1 MPERQLSNKILE
13 KLPTMVAFIDEKRR
27 YRYVNKAYCQFLGL
41 KKEEVLGYSVSDV
54 LDDES
59 YARVKVKHD
68 KVFDKGKP
76 TSFSETVSFR
86 DGRKRFLDVRYLP
99 ELNEEKKAIGLY
111 AIIEDVTEYY
121 ASVDLMRTIHDVIHK
136 RGRRIDPVSID
147 ELLKFGVDYLD
158 VDIGMASSIIDG
170 VYTIEWVQTA
180 KLDLEAGTQLP
191 LETTYCSV
199 VLAENELVHTN
210 EADKDERFKDHK
222 SFQTYGLQSYIGTP
236 IVINDVVWGVL
247 GFAKKTTRR
256 EAFSELEIEMVR
268 MMGTA
273 VETVIAEQAVRSDL
287 MRQRDDMALIAYT
300 DSLTGLKNRSA
311 GMEMLEQ
318 GLATHYKDSCCVVA
332 VIDFDHFKSIN
343 DTYGHDVGD
352 QVLIA
357 GANAMNDSLRGSDT
371 VIRVGGEEFM
381 IILPYT
387 DKDNASAVLERV
399 REAVEKT
406 VVTLDSGD
414 VINPTVSIGATTS
427 ETGDDVSSIYRR
439 ADQALYKAKHAGR
452 NCIVWSK

>member
-1 MPERQLSNKILE
+1 
-13 KLPTMVAFIDEKRR
+13 
-27 YRYVNKAYCQFLGL
+27 
-41 KKEEVLGYSVSDV
+41 
-54 LDDES
+54 
-59 YARVKVKHD
+59 
-68 KVFDKGKP
+68 
-76 TSFSETVSFR
+76 
-86 DGRKRFLDVRYLP
+86 
-99 ELNEEKKAIGLY
+99 
-111 AIIEDVTEYY
+111 
-121 ASVDLMRTIHDVIHK
+121 
-136 RGRRIDPVSID
+136 
-147 ELLKFGVDYLD
+147 
-158 VDIGMASSIIDG
+158 
-170 VYTIEWVQTA
+170 
-180 KLDLEAGTQLP
+180 
-191 LETTYCSV
+191 
-199 VLAENELVHTN
+199 
-210 EADKDERFKDHK
+210 
-222 SFQTYGLQSYIGTP
+222 
-236 IVINDVVWGVL
+236 
-247 GFAKKTTRR
+247 
-256 EAFSELEIEMVR
+256 MVR

-332 VIDFDHFKSIN
+332 VIDFDHFKPIN
-343 DTYGHDVGD
+343 DTYGHDIGD

-371 VIRVGGEEFM
+371 VVRVGGEEFM

-399 REAVEKT
+399 REAAEKT

>member
-27 YRYVNKAYCQFLGL
+27 YRYVNKAYCQFFSL
-41 KKEEVLGYSVSDV
+41 KKAHMLGRYVADV
-54 LDDES
+54 LDDEP
-59 YARVKVKHD
+59 YARVKVRHD
-68 KVFDKGKP
+68 KVFKSGKVN
-76 TSFSETVSFR
+76 SFSETVKFR
-86 DGRKRFLDVRYLP
+86 DGRKCFLDVRYIP
-99 ELNEEKKAIGLY
+99 ELDENNKTVGLY

-121 ASVDLMRTIHDVIHK
+121 ASVD
-136 RGRRIDPVSID
+136 
-147 ELLKFGVDYLD
+147 YLD
-158 VDIGMASSIIDG
+158 VDVGMASSIIDG
-170 VYTIEWVQTA
+170 VYTIEWIQTA

-222 SFQTYGLQSYIGTP
+222 SFQTYGLQSYLGTP

-332 VIDFDHFKSIN
+332 VIDFDHFKPIN
-343 DTYGHDVGD
+343 DTYGHDIGD

-371 VIRVGGEEFM
+371 VVRVGGEEFM

-399 REAVEKT
+399 REAAEKT